1 MKKTSKP
8 ETKERKLETKSLEPI
23 PRPRSAEQLAQAL
36 FAGADR
42 KLPADKRLLTKSLK
56 KGR

>member
-1 MKKTSKP
+1 MKKSRGL
-8 ETKERKLETKSLEPI
+8 ETKELKPETKSLEPT
-23 PRPRSAEQLAQAL
+23 PKPRSAEQLAQAL

-42 KLPADKRLLTKSLK
+42 KLPASKRRLTKSLK